1 MRSETQWT
9 QTIPETS
16 AINVHFD
23 ILQLSVP
30 FIIFVGLWV
39 LFFSHLVM
47 DYTCQDCDEEAE

>member
-30 FIIFVGLWV
+30 FYYLCGVVGLV
-39 LFFSHLVM
+39 YGFCFSH
-47 DYTCQDCDEEAE
+47 T